1 MWGGGGQSKE
11 WTGQRWGRCRFTE
24 RTEQRVWGGGGGTY
38 QERTG
43 QCGENLGL
51 VRKVG
56 WPVFKTVKQK
66 ERSFVA

>member
-1 MWGGGGQSKE
+1 MQVHGE
-11 WTGQRWGRCRFTE
+11 DRTACVGR
-24 RTEQRVWGGGGGTY
+24 GGGTY